1 MASNSTYSDC
11 QSALAQAIEQFRP
24 DAEFDA
30 SGYVTR
36 LEMNFLDEVPWQSI
50 EPEFRA
56 GPGNE
61 TAQNMRAPWSSA
73 ALAANSFGPWIGKA
87 SQLQLAGITGLN
99 DAVNFEQQFPNGVS
113 RVAPTLDLTIGA
125 GANRVAVESKLLEY
139 VRPHKPAQVAAKY
152 RQIDDA
158 RRDSRWYAALVS
170 VPEFE
175 ILDAY
180 QLIKHYLGLSRS
192 SEARPI
198 KLVYIYWEPQNA
210 EEHDLFLKHRSEIA
224 EFAKLIAEEGSQF
237 YAISYIDHWTEL
249 ESLEEPTWIHPHL
262 EALRNR
268 YQVLV

>member
-1 MASNSTYSDC
+1 MSSNSTYSDC
-11 QSALAQAIEQFRP
+11 QSALAQTLEQFRP
-24 DAEFDA
+24 ATEFDA

-36 LEMNFLDEVPWQSI
+36 LEMNLLDEVPWQSI

-61 TAQNMRAPWSSA
+61 IERKMRAPWSSA

-87 SQLQLAGITGLN
+87 SQLQLAGITGLG

-113 RVAPTLDLTIGA
+113 RIAPTLDVTIGA
-125 GANRVAVESKLLEY
+125 GASQVAVESKLLEY
-139 VRPHKPAQVAAKY
+139 VRPHKPAQVATKY

-158 RRDSRWYAALVS
+158 RRDSRWYAALDH

-175 ILDAY
+175 VLDAY

-192 SEARPI
+192 SEASPI

-210 EEHDLFLKHRSEIA
+210 AEHDLFLKHRREIA
-224 EFAKLIAEEGSQF
+224 QFAKFVEEEGSQF
-237 YAISYIDHWTEL
+237 YAVSYLDHWTEL
-249 ESLEEPTWIHPHL
+249 ERLEEATWIHPHV
-262 EALRNR
+262 EALRDR